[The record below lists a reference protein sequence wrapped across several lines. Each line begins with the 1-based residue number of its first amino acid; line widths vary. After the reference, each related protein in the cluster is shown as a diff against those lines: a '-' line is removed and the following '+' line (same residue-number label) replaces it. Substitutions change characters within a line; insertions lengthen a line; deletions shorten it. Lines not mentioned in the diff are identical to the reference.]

1 MILKTYQDIKIN
13 RYLIGTYSYHPHEVP
28 AVPAVLSPLLP
39 SRCPFHESHVISWL
53 HDISSLHVASCMLT
67 PRAPSATPRD
77 LWRLLLNKLYAKNIE
92 EGKSEN
98 DMFSHVSSCLHS
110 VSVRFV
116 LVSVNLVRVSS
127 APHHPAGWIIAKA
140 STDLTHTSTYFSHF
154 LFWPLRFMCS
164 ETNRSYTFTLN
175 SCTEYHWIAFNDVL
189 LFYHVYQSS
198 TDYRSNDITVI

>member
-1 MILKTYQDIKIN
+1 MLKTYQDIKIN

-77 LWRLLLNKLYAKNIE
+77 LWRILLNKLYAKNIE
-92 EGKSEN
+92 EGKSEH
-98 DMFSHVSSCLHS
+98 DMFSHVSSSLHS
-110 VSVRFV
+110 VSVRLV

-154 LFWPLRFMCS
+154 LFWPPRFMCS

-175 SCTEYHWIAFNDVL
+175 SCTESRLMMFYWVLPCLPVQYRLQIQWIL
-189 LFYHVYQSS
+189 M
-198 TDYRSNDITVI
+198 I

>member
-92 EGKSEN
+92 EGKSEHH
-98 DMFSHVSSCLHS
+98 MFSHVSSCLHS
-110 VSVRFV
+110 VSVRLV
-116 LVSVNLVRVSS
+116 LVSVNFVRVSS

-175 SCTEYHWIAFNDVL
+175 SCTESRLVM
-189 LFYHVYQSS
+189 FYCFTMFTSPVQI
-198 TDYRSNDITVI
+198 TDLMI